1 MIPVDEN
8 HGVWF
13 GMTRR
18 TTIGPVV
25 GRWPVKIHT
34 DRIRQLVTEP
44 TIEGHLP
51 IGQEG
56 RHANLV
62 VTSRTRARQAKRVQ
76 IDKIVAKGHP
86 SLMLVEHDE
95 MWSAMGGK
103 VLLGIDVHYACKY
116 GAIHGT
122 IVWAH
127 EISRILLWVLDDG
140 GRAAL
145 DLVPRLQQRLD
156 V

>member
-1 MIPVDEN
+1 MA
-8 HGVWF
+8 
-13 GMTRR
+13 RR

-34 DRIRQLVTEP
+34 DRVRQLVTEP
-44 TIEGHLP
+44 SIEGHLS

-76 IDKIVAKGHP
+76 INKIVTKGQP
-86 SLMLVEHDE
+86 SLMLVEYDE

-103 VLLGIDVHYACKY
+103 VLLGIDVHHARKY
-116 GAIHGT
+116 GAIRGP
-122 IVWAH
+122 IVRSH
-127 EISRILLWVLDDG
+127 KTRRISLRVLDDA
-140 GRAAL
+140 GRTAL
-145 DLVPRLQQRLD
+145 GLVPRLQQRLE